1 MPQDRVVNLVIRA
14 VHVARERRAG
24 LGVQQL
30 ERMLLQLVEHDVV
43 VLAHRELLFHRKTLG
58 RVMQKRG
65 KARLFDVCAVLFR
78 ERLGR
83 LLGAEHVRDALG
95 LEVGERDGSQ
105 VL

>member
-1 MPQDRVVNLVIRA
+1 MPQDRVVNLVVRA
-14 VHVARERRAG
+14 EHVARERRAG

-30 ERMLLQLVEHDVV
+30 ERLFLQLVEFDVV
-43 VLAHRELLFHRKTLG
+43 VLAHRELLFHRKALG
-58 RVMQKRG
+58 RVVQERG
-65 KARLFDVCAVLFR
+65 KARLFDVRAVLFR

>member
-1 MPQDRVVNLVIRA
+1 MHEVFGKIAAAARHDEVIGRQSLEFGS
-14 VHVARERRAG
+14 VTERR
-24 LGVQQL
+24 
-30 ERMLLQLVEHDVV
+30 R
-43 VLAHRELLFHRKTLG
+43 REYRS
-58 RVMQKRG
+58 
-65 KARLFDVCAVLFR
+65 AVLFR

>member
-1 MPQDRVVNLVIRA
+1 
-14 VHVARERRAG
+14 
-24 LGVQQL
+24 
-30 ERMLLQLVEHDVV
+30 
-43 VLAHRELLFHRKTLG
+43 
-58 RVMQKRG
+58 MQKRR
-65 KARLFDVCAVLFR
+65 KARLFDVRAVLFR

>member
-1 MPQDRVVNLVIRA
+1 MILAIDIGNTNIV
-14 VHVARERRAG
+14 
-24 LGVQQL
+24 LG
-30 ERMLLQLVEHDVV
+30 
-43 VLAHRELLFHRKTLG
+43 
-58 RVMQKRG
+58 
-65 KARLFDVCAVLFR
+65 CADDDKILFR